1 MPKNP
6 NVNIGDMIKMRV
18 ALDVMPGTNMT
29 VPVWKTVEVRQ
40 QEGLTVEVDRSCLF
54 AYDSMSVQGGPRLL
68 IQTFQE
74 ANLVCSCCNRNQH
87 EWNIHMLHTLL

>member
-1 MPKNP
+1 MPTYP

-18 ALDVMPGTNMT
+18 ALDVKHESNMME
-29 VPVWKTVEVRQ
+29 PVWKTVEVRQ
-40 QEGLTVEVDRSCLF
+40 QEGLTVDVNRSCLF

-74 ANLVCSCCNRNQH
+74 ANLVCPCCNRNQQ